1 MTESPEWTLSKS
13 ESFDTRRDAQ
23 CFLGLMVASHFGSG
37 KGLVCSMPKELD
49 FRVIEKMGKFHIEY
63 RLIEK
68 HAL

>member
-1 MTESPEWTLSKS
+1 MTESSEWTEIKS

-23 CFLGLMVASHFGSG
+23 CFLGLMVVSHFGSG

-49 FRVIEKMGKFHIEY
+49 FRIVERMGKFHIEY

-68 HAL
+68 HTL

>member
-1 MTESPEWTLSKS
+1 MTESAEWTLLKGA
-13 ESFDTRRDAQ
+13 EFGNKKDAQ
-23 CFLGLMVASHFGSG
+23 CFLGLMIVSHFGSG

-49 FRVIEKMGKFHIEY
+49 FRIVERMGKFHIEY